1 MIPGLLLSRQT
12 LKKLGAATRA
22 GRTIVRIKWPVE
34 RTLEGE
40 EVDDEFDDDND
51 GGDDDGDDDNDDS
64 DDDDSGDGGDDEDDS
79 DYNAERN
86 FDAGKAVRRCLPQL
100 QSSI

>member
-22 GRTIVRIKWPVE
+22 GRTIVRVKWPFE
-34 RTLEGE
+34 RTLEGG

-51 GGDDDGDDDNDDS
+51 GGDDDGGGN
-64 DDDDSGDGGDDEDDS
+64 DDDDSGDDDDGGN
-79 DYNAERN
+79 YKAEQY
-86 FDAGKAVRRCLPQL
+86 FDAGKAARRCQPQL
-100 QSSI
+100 HSSILT